1 MRTHSTSTRIRRT
14 AAVVVAGVATGLVA
28 TAAVAA
34 NDRPETPSIQELQV
48 ERAEIAEWANEH
60 QLSGLSPASLSAAG
74 GDESSPSQVAAE
86 LAAIADWANEQG
98 LSGLSP
104 ASLQPVGG

>member
-14 AAVVVAGVATGLVA
+14 VAVVVAGVAAGLVA
-28 TAAVAA
+28 TVAVAA
-34 NDRPETPSIQELQV
+34 NDRPETPSIRELQV
-48 ERAEIAEWANEH
+48 ERA
-60 QLSGLSPASLSAAG
+60 
-74 GDESSPSQVAAE
+74 
-86 LAAIADWANEQG
+86 AIADWAKEQG

>member
-74 GDESSPSQVAAE
+74 GESSPSHLAAE